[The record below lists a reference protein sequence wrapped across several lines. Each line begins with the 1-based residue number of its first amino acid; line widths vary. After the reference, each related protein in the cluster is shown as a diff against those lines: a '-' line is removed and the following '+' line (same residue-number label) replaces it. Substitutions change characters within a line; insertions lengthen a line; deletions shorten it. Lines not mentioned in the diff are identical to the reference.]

1 MLRSSVLLVLNIL
14 QLVFTELS
22 VRHDHYVYSLFTPE
36 QFDTDLP
43 QQCIKYYIRLRE
55 PVRYVL
61 PHASISIVVLTATW
75 TAFRRFLSPTFFW
88 ISKKPTR
95 RESLT

>member
-22 VRHDHYVYSLFTPE
+22 VRHDHFVYSQFTPE

-61 PHASISIVVLTATW
+61 PHASISIIDLQQRGQPVVGSC
-75 TAFRRFLSPTFFW
+75 RPLSFGSPR
-88 ISKKPTR
+88 SPPE
-95 RESLT
+95 ESR